1 MSIPSS
7 GDTYESHFSEAQEG
21 KSSIAPLGKGAR
33 VPLSDTHPEAEKVM
47 IEGYRRMPGWQKL
60 QQVTAL
66 TQMVNDLALADIR
79 HRHPNAEEE
88 EVRMRLA
95 SRWLSPELMR
105 RVYGWD
111 PDREGY

>member
-1 MSIPSS
+1 MPVSNEVPGPRRSNGQHASS
-7 GDTYESHFSEAQEG
+7 SETQSG
-21 KSSIAPLGKGAR
+21 KR
-33 VPLSDTHPEAEKVM
+33 NRTPLSDTHPEAEKVM

-60 QQVTAL
+60 LQVTAL

-79 HRHPNAEEE
+79 RRHPRATEEE
-88 EVRMRLA
+88 IRMRLG
-95 SRWLSPELMR
+95 SRWLSRELMR